1 MEILFNFGA
10 RRRRQEDIMG
20 TVVNY
25 RAANDQSY
33 TTIVKRK

>member
-10 RRRRQEDIMG
+10 KRRRQEDIMG

-25 RAANDQSY
+25 RAASDQSC
-33 TTIVKRK
+33 TTMAKRK

>member
-10 RRRRQEDIMG
+10 MRRRQEDIMG

-25 RAANDQSY
+25 RAASDQSY
-33 TTIVKRK
+33 ATMVKRK